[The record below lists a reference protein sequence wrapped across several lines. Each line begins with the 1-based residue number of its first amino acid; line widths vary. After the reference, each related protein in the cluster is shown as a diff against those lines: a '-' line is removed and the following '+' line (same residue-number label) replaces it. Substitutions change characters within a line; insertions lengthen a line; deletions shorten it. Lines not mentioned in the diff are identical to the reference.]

1 MQPVENRRFLRYDV
15 SSTVELAA
23 GPYRGSF
30 ETQDLGA
37 GGCRITVDR
46 PLEKGT
52 AVTVRLRSDK
62 SRIQPSGQAR
72 VAWASHA
79 EPFHLGLAFSDDLAE
94 QVIAFMQDLL
104 GPVPIHTSSAG

>member
-1 MQPVENRRFLRYDV
+1 VPAVENRRFLRYDV

-23 GPYRGSF
+23 GAFHGSF

-37 GGCRITVDR
+37 GGCRITIDR

-52 AVTVRLRSDK
+52 GVTVRLRSEK
-62 SRIQPSGQAR
+62 SRAQPSGQAR

-79 EPFHLGLAFSDDLAE
+79 EPFHVGLAFSDDLAE
-94 QVIAFMQDLL
+94 QVIDFMQDLL
-104 GPVPIHTSSAG
+104 GPVQIHTSPAR